1 MILIADECVDFGIV
15 KILRQKGF
23 NVVSIL
29 EEFQGIT
36 DKEVIEIA
44 VKHKAL
50 LLTEDKDFGEL
61 TYRLNFS
68 HFGIFLIRLIDMDR
82 SERINLVVNTLE
94 THFDKFENK
103 FTVLNNNGIRI
114 KPQIK

>member
-1 MILIADECVDFGIV
+1 MVLVADECVDFGIV
-15 KILRQKGF
+15 KILRLKGF
-23 NVVSIL
+23 DVVSIL
-29 EEFQGIT
+29 EDFQGIT

-82 SERINLVVNTLE
+82 SERINLVANTLE
-94 THFDKFENK
+94 THLDKFENK

-114 KPQIK
+114 KPLIK